1 MRRAIIVAAALGLWL
16 AAPSAARAETYEIAA
31 GEDVEAA
38 IAMLQPG
45 DTLELGGG
53 MYVVTERF
61 SISLVGTEAD
71 PITIRAKDGEFPHIH
86 RPDANQNLVD
96 IDDAQWVVIDG
107 IEWSG
112 GSAGIRISGARNL
125 TISNCDIHSTNDVAV
140 RANDGGVTY
149 ENLHIVG
156 NEIHDTS
163 NTGEGM
169 YLGCNDDGC
178 RIANS
183 VIERNWVHHT
193 NGPTITQG
201 DGIEIK
207 EGSYGNIVR
216 DNVIHDTNY
225 PCILTYSTVGNGE
238 ANVIEG
244 NAMWNCGDH
253 AIQSAADS
261 VIRNNII
268 LGAGASGISLQP
280 HQSGA
285 PSNVQV
291 LHNTIVV
298 PGGRALNVSGAV
310 GPVVIANNAV
320 YSQAGPAIELGGDT
334 GQLTL
339 VGNIGL
345 GGISGGE
352 SGYVDGDIVADFVA
366 AHTDGG
372 VPNDVFPAMGALV
385 GAADPTYAT
394 DVDFNGLPLN
404 GTPDVGAYAFDADGN
419 PGWTLQAGFK
429 QFPDGDDGGGETDGG
444 GTDGGGDDSGSSGDD
459 MGGSGPDGGSGGG
472 GGSNGG
478 GTDGGS
484 GETDGVGGD
493 TDGSAADSMGD
504 GGEGGCGCRSSGEGG
519 PLGVLVLLGLGAFL
533 RRRPH

>member
-1 MRRAIIVAAALGLWL
+1 MRRMSIVGAGLGLWL
-16 AAPSAARAETYEIAA
+16 ASGSARAETYEIAA

-53 MYVVTERF
+53 MYEVTERF
-61 SISLVGTEAD
+61 SISLAGTED
-71 PITIRAKDGEFPHIH
+71 QPITIRAKDGEQPHIH
-86 RPDANQNLVD
+86 RPNANENLVD
-96 IDDAQWVVIDG
+96 IDSAQWVIIDG
-107 IEWSG
+107 IEFSG
-112 GSAGIRISGARNL
+112 GSAGIRISGASDL

-149 ENLHIVG
+149 ERLHIVG
-156 NEIHDTS
+156 NEIHDTN

-169 YLGCNDDGC
+169 YLGCNEDAC

-183 VIERNWVHHT
+183 IIERNWVHHT

-207 EGSYGNIVR
+207 EGSHGNVVR

-253 AIQSAADS
+253 AIQSAADA

-268 LGAGASGISLQP
+268 LGAAASGISLQP

-298 PGGRALNVSGAV
+298 PGGRAMNVSGAV
-310 GPVVIANNAV
+310 GPVVIANNAI
-320 YSQAGPAIELGGDT
+320 YSQAGPAIQLGGDT
-334 GQLTL
+334 SPLTV
-339 VGNIGL
+339 VGNVGMGGL
-345 GGISGGE
+345 SGGKG
-352 SGYVDGDIVADFVA
+352 GYVDGDIAADFVD
-366 AHTDGG
+366 AHTGGG

-385 GAADPTYAT
+385 GTADPTYAT
-394 DVDFNGLPLN
+394 EVDFNGLPRDGGL
-404 GTPDVGAYAFDADGN
+404 DVGAYAFDAGGN

-429 QFPDGDDGGGETDGG
+429 EFPDTDPGGDTDGMDTDGG
-444 GTDGGGDDSGSSGDD
+444 DDTGTSGDETSSD
-459 MGGSGPDGGSGGG
+459 PSGGSGGG
-472 GGSNGG
+472 GETTDAGSSGSG
-478 GTDGGS
+478 GTS
-484 GETDGVGGD
+484 RD
-493 TDGSAADSMGD
+493 TDLPGADGD
-504 GGEGGCGCRSSGEGG
+504 ELGTVDGCGCRSGEGG
-519 PLGVLVLLGLGAFL
+519 PLGVLVMLGLGALL
-533 RRRPH
+533 RRRVTPSA

>member
-1 MRRAIIVAAALGLWL
+1 MRRATIAGAGLWL
-16 AAPSAARAETYEIAA
+16 WLAGPTAAHAETYELSA

-61 SISLVGTEAD
+61 SISLVGTEAE
-71 PITIRAKDGEFPHIH
+71 PITIRAKDGEAPHIH

-96 IDDAQWVVIDG
+96 IDNAQWVVIDG

-112 GSAGIRISGARNL
+112 GSAGIRISGAQNL
-125 TISNCDIHSTNDVAV
+125 TISNCDIHSTNDVAL
-140 RANDGGVTY
+140 RANDSGVTY

-156 NEIHDTS
+156 NEIHNTN

-169 YLGCNDDGC
+169 YLGCNENGC
-178 RIANS
+178 RVANS
-183 VIERNWVHHT
+183 IIERNWVHHT
-193 NGPTITQG
+193 NGPNITQG
-201 DGIEIK
+201 DGIELK
-207 EGSYGNIVR
+207 EGSYGNVVR
-216 DNVIHDTNY
+216 DNVIHDTHY
-225 PCILTYSTVGNGE
+225 PCILTYSTVGNG
-238 ANVIEG
+238 APNVIEG

-268 LGAGASGISLQP
+268 LGANASGISLQP

-285 PSNVQV
+285 PSNTQV

-298 PGGRALNVSGAV
+298 PGGRALNVSGPV

-320 YSQAGPAIELGGDT
+320 YSQAGPAIQLGGDT
-334 GQLTL
+334 SHVTL
-339 VGNIGL
+339 VANIGL
-345 GGISGGE
+345 GGLSGGDA
-352 SGYVDGDIVADFVA
+352 GYAAGDIVADFIA
-366 AHTDGG
+366 AHMNGG

-404 GTPDVGAYAFDADGN
+404 GPPDVGAYAFDADGN
-419 PGWTLQAGFK
+419 PGWALQAGFK
-429 QFPDGDDGGGETDGG
+429 EFPEPDQGDTDGDDTS
-444 GTDGGGDDSGSSGDD
+444 GGDDSGGLGDD
-459 MGGSGPDGGSGGG
+459 TSGGDDSDPSGGSNGGADSSDEDTDGGSGGSG
-472 GGSNGG
+472 DEEGA
-478 GTDGGS
+478 TDS
-484 GETDGVGGD
+484 APPNAADDQGD
-493 TDGSAADSMGD
+493 T
-504 GGEGGCGCRSSGEGG
+504 GCGCHSSGEGG
-519 PLGVLVLLGLGAFL
+519 PVGVLVMLGLGAFL
-533 RRRPH
+533 RRRSG

>member
-1 MRRAIIVAAALGLWL
+1 MRRATIVGAGLGLWL
-16 AAPSAARAETYEIAA
+16 AVPAMAHAETYEVAA

-38 IAMLQPG
+38 ISMLQPG

-53 MYVVTERF
+53 MYVVTDRF
-61 SISLVGTEAD
+61 SISLAGTEAA

-96 IDDAQWVVIDG
+96 IDNAEWVIIDG

-125 TISNCDIHSTNDVAV
+125 TISNCEIHSTNDVAL

-156 NEIHDTS
+156 NEIHDTN

-169 YLGCNDDGC
+169 YLGCNEDGC

-193 NGPTITQG
+193 NGPTVNQG

-207 EGSYGNIVR
+207 EGSYGNVVR

-238 ANVIEG
+238 PNVIEG

-268 LGAGASGISLQP
+268 VGAGASGISLQP

-285 PSNVQV
+285 PANVQV
-291 LHNTIVV
+291 VHNTIVV

-310 GPVVIANNAV
+310 GPVTLANNAV
-320 YSQAGPAIELGGDT
+320 YSQAGPAIQLGGDT
-334 GQLTL
+334 SQVTL
-339 VGNIGL
+339 VANIGF
-345 GGISGGE
+345 GGLSGGDA
-352 SGYVDGDIVADFVA
+352 GYADGDIVADFVA
-366 AHTDGG
+366 AHMDGG
-372 VPNDVFPAMGALV
+372 VPNDVFPAMGNLV
-385 GAADPTYAT
+385 DAGDPTYAT
-394 DVDFNGLPLN
+394 DVDFNGLPRS
-404 GTPDVGAYAFDADGN
+404 GADVGAYTFDVDGN
-419 PGWTLQAGFK
+419 PGWTLQPGFK
-429 QFPDGDDGGGETDGG
+429 QFPDPDQGGGDTDGG
-444 GTDGGGDDSGSSGDD
+444 DTDGGDDSGSSGDD
-459 MGGSGPDGGSGGG
+459 SNGGSGPGGGSDGDGDSSGGG
-472 GGSNGG
+472 GGDAS
-478 GTDGGS
+478 DGGIGS
-484 GETDGVGGD
+484 ETDGIGPDAMDDGGD
-493 TDGSAADSMGD
+493 A
-504 GGEGGCGCRSSGEGG
+504 GCGCRSNRENA
-519 PLGVLVLLGLGAFL
+519 PAGVLLMLGLGAFL
-533 RRRPH
+533 RRRSR